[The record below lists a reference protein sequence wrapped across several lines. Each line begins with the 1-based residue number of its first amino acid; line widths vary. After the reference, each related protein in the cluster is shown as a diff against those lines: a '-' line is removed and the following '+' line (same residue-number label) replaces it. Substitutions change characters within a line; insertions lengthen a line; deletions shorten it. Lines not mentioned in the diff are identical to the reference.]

1 MVGDVVL
8 TPFPFTDMSQAK
20 IRPAVVVAY
29 GGMDDWI
36 ICQITSTRRQDI
48 QIALTQVDFV
58 EGGLRIDSWVRP
70 NRITTLNEG
79 VFRRTL
85 GRLSDEKQAEIAEAV
100 RGLF

>member
-1 MVGDVVL
+1 ML

-29 GGMDDWI
+29 AGMSDWI
-36 ICQITSTRRQDI
+36 ICQITSMQRQDV
-48 QIALTQVDFV
+48 QIALSRGDFAA
-58 EGGLRIDSWVRP
+58 GGLRVDSWVRP
-70 NRITTLNEG
+70 NRITTQNER

-85 GRLSDEKQAEIAEAV
+85 GRLTDAKRDEILATV